1 LNEGV
6 KTTLKENA
14 MQMTYETEEF
24 DKDFIIEELQQNIHK
39 AEEYIEYLKK
49 IPAVEVADILF
60 ELDEEDMLHV
70 FKLFNS
76 EHQAWIFPDLSN
88 EQKEFLFH
96 SLNKRYFA
104 KIVENMDSAARAD
117 FFQDLD
123 KEEQILLL
131 PFLNKATR
139 DDVIHLSSY
148 PPETAGGI
156 MNSDFAT
163 IFSNMTVQ
171 EAIQKIRKDSPSKK
185 MIYYCYVVDDEV
197 ILQGFIT
204 LKGLIMSEQDTKV
217 KDIMHEEFVFASVD
231 EDRESVASKI
241 EKYDLV
247 AIPVVNSHGQLLGIV
262 THDDA
267 IEIIRA
273 EHTEDL
279 EKFMGITGDTDEFDY
294 EEITVGLH
302 YRKRLPWLVGLLV
315 FGICSGMVI
324 QHFSYAI
331 EKIIVLALFMP
342 MIAATGG
349 NVGSQAASVIIR
361 AMALGQVTKS
371 DWWKVVWKESRTSLL
386 LGFSLGIVGFIN
398 VFIIAGMS
406 SEPQPYP
413 LYHIAIVIS
422 IALTAQVISAS
433 MIGAVLPLFVKRLG
447 GDPAVVASPAITS
460 LVDVTGLLIYFGI
473 TTSFFLL

>member
-1 LNEGV
+1 MH
-6 KTTLKENA
+6 A
-14 MQMTYETEEF
+14 IHDIEEF
-24 DKDFIIEELQQNIHK
+24 ENDFIIEELQKNPEK
-39 AEEYIEYLKK
+39 ASDYIDYFSK
-49 IPAVEVADILF
+49 IPAIEVADILC
-60 ELDEEDMLHV
+60 ELDDDTILKV
-70 FKLFNS
+70 FKILS
-76 EHQAWIFPDLSN
+76 PDQQAWIFPDIYV
-88 EQKEFLFH
+88 EQQEFLFA
-96 SLNKRYFA
+96 SIDNRTFA
-104 KIVENMDSAARAD
+104 TIVENMNSADRAD
-117 FFQDLD
+117 FFQSLD
-123 KEEQILLL
+123 KEDQILLL
-131 PFLNKATR
+131 PFLNKVTR

-148 PPETAGGI
+148 PKETAGGI
-156 MNSDFAT
+156 MDSDFAT
-163 IFSNMTVQ
+163 VFSTVTVQ
-171 EAIQKIRKDSPSKK
+171 EAIAKIRKDSPSKK
-185 MIYYCYVVDDEV
+185 MIYYCYVVNEDV
-197 ILQGFIT
+197 ILQGFVT
-204 LKGLIMSEQDTKV
+204 LKSLIMSEPDAKV
-217 KDIMHEEFVFASVD
+217 LDIMYDEFVYANVD
-231 EDRESVASKI
+231 EDRESVAAKI

-294 EEITVGLH
+294 EEITVSTH
-302 YRKRLPWLVGLLV
+302 FKKRIPWLVGLLL

-361 AMALGQVTKS
+361 AMALGQVARS

-386 LGFSLGIVGFIN
+386 LGLCLGLVGFIN
-398 VFIIAGMS
+398 VLIIAGFS
-406 SEPQPYP
+406 SDPHPFP
-413 LYHIAIVIS
+413 LWQIAFVIS
-422 IALTAQVISAS
+422 IALAAQVISAS
-433 MIGAVLPLFVKRLG
+433 MIGAVLPLVVKRVG

-473 TTSFFLL
+473 TTTFFIL

>member
-1 LNEGV
+1 MQ
-6 KTTLKENA
+6 TTLEF
-14 MQMTYETEEF
+14 EEL
-24 DKDFIIEELQQNIHK
+24 DNDFLIEELQNNPDRAI
-39 AEEYIEYLKK
+39 EYIEHLKR
-49 IPAVEVADILF
+49 IPAIEVADILS
-60 ELDEEDMLHV
+60 ELEQDAMLHV
-70 FKLFNS
+70 FKLFPS
-76 EHQAWIFPDLSN
+76 EHQAWIFPDLYN
-88 EQKEFLFH
+88 EQKEFLFN
-96 SLNKRYFA
+96 SLNKRSFA
-104 KIVENMDSAARAD
+104 KIVENMDSADRAD
-117 FFQDLD
+117 FFQELD
-123 KEEQILLL
+123 KEDQILLL

-139 DDVIHLSSY
+139 TDVIHLSSY

-163 IFSNMTVQ
+163 IFSDMTVQ
-171 EAIQKIRKDSPSKK
+171 QAIQKIRKDNPSKK
-185 MIYYCYVVDDEV
+185 MIYYCYVVDDDV
-197 ILQGFIT
+197 ILQGFVT
-204 LKGLIMSEQDTKV
+204 LKGLIMSELDTKV
-217 KDIMHEEFVFASVD
+217 ADIMHEEFVFANVD

-247 AIPVVNSHGQLLGIV
+247 AIPVVNAQGQLLGIV

-294 EEITVGLH
+294 EEITVGVH

-315 FGICSGMVI
+315 FGIFSGMVI

-386 LGFSLGIVGFIN
+386 LGLSLGVVGFVN
-398 VFIIAGMS
+398 VLIIAGIS
-406 SEPQPYP
+406 GQPHPFP
-413 LYHIAIVIS
+413 LSHIAVVIAV
-422 IALTAQVISAS
+422 ALSAQVISAS
-433 MIGAVLPLFVKRLG
+433 MIGAVLPLFVKRMG

-473 TTSFFLL
+473 TTTFFML

>member
-1 LNEGV
+1 
-6 KTTLKENA
+6 
-14 MQMTYETEEF
+14 MQLTHEIE
-24 DKDFIIEELQQNIHK
+24 DLDNDFLLEELQNNPDK
-39 AEEYIEYLKK
+39 AIEYIEHLKK
-49 IPAVEVADILF
+49 IPAIEVTDILS
-60 ELDEEDMLHV
+60 ELEKDAMLHV
-70 FKLFNS
+70 FKLFPAD
-76 EHQAWIFPDLSN
+76 HQALIFPDLYN
-88 EQKEFLFH
+88 DQKEFLFN
-96 SLNKRYFA
+96 SLDKRDFA
-104 KIVENMDSAARAD
+104 KIVENMDSADRAD
-117 FFQDLD
+117 FFQELD
-123 KEEQILLL
+123 KKDQILLL
-131 PFLNKATR
+131 PYMNKATR
-139 DDVIHLSSY
+139 TDVIHLSSY

-163 IFSNMTVQ
+163 IFSDMTVQ
-171 EAIQKIRKDSPSKK
+171 QAIQKIRKDNPSKK
-185 MIYYCYVVDDEV
+185 MIYYCYVVDNDV
-197 ILQGFIT
+197 ILLGFVT
-204 LKGLIMSEQDTKV
+204 LKGLIMSEPDTRV
-217 KDIMHEEFVFASVD
+217 ADIMHEEFVYANVE
-231 EDRESVASKI
+231 EDRESVAAKI

-247 AIPVVNSHGQLLGIV
+247 AIPIVNAHGQLLGIV

-294 EEITVGLH
+294 EEISVGIH
-302 YRKRLPWLVGLLV
+302 YRKRMPWLVGLLL
-315 FGICSGMVI
+315 FGIFSGIII

-386 LGFSLGIVGFIN
+386 LGLSLGVVGFIN
-398 VFIIAGMS
+398 VLIIAGIS
-406 SEPQPYP
+406 GSQHPYP
-413 LYHIAIVIS
+413 LTHIAVVIA
-422 IALTAQVISAS
+422 IALSAQVISAS
-433 MIGAVLPLFVKRLG
+433 MIGAVLPLFVKRMG

-473 TTSFFLL
+473 TTAFFVF